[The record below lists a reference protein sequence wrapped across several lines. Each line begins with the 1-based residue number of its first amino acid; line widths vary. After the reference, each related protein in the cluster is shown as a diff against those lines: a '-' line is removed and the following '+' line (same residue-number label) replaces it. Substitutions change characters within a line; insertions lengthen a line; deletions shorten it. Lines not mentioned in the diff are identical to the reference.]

1 MTTAN
6 VHQAKT
12 NLSKLLDEAA
22 AGGDVYITRRGRN
35 TPTRFKIVPA
45 EAPKPKR
52 SDAFGLLKG
61 QIKYADDYDKADEDI
76 LAMFDKDITG

>member
-1 MTTAN
+1 MIAN

-22 AGGDVYITRRGRN
+22 DGKDVYITRRGRKE
-35 TPTRFKIVPA
+35 PTRFKLVPEPNTA
-45 EAPKPKR
+45 ERPSP
-52 SDAFGLLKG
+52 FGMLEGK
-61 QIKYADDYDKADEDI
+61 IKFANDYETADTEI